1 MLPVTASQEAQA
13 AILALVE
20 ESKKEGRTLMGV
32 LEVLADTVFPF
43 YAQPNWYESSSWF
56 DYFKGNPMSS
66 RAIREQIDFALG
78 CDVEGPFEGE
88 TPAHLA
94 AVFIKARG
102 NACNDVLRAAVLW
115 AHEKVEAGLL
125 RWHRANN
132 ASNKVN
138 ALCSL
143 VLLLDE

>member
-32 LEVLADTVFPF
+32 LEVLACTVFPF
-43 YAQPNWYESSSWF
+43 YAQPNWYESSEWSGF
-56 DYFKGNPMSS
+56 FRSNPMSS
-66 RAIREQIDFALG
+66 QAIAEQLRFALG
-78 CDVEGPFEGE
+78 CDVVGPFEDE

-102 NACNDVLRAAVLW
+102 AACNDVLRAAVLW

-138 ALCSL
+138 ALCTL
-143 VLLLDE
+143 ALLLDE